1 MCLNKKKKVEETPK
15 TFLKEIQLTEIQLN
29 KFDITKKYYLN
40 EKKKKKQVEKIT
52 KHQNKDPNKVL
63 TRKQLK

>member
-40 EKKKKKQVEKIT
+40 EKKKKNRQKKLQNIKTKIQI
-52 KHQNKDPNKVL
+52 KC
-63 TRKQLK
+63 